1 MATDNVLVATQH
13 MLRLLVTGTV
23 GEGGDHVDI
32 LRTALAADC
41 AAGPLKEFLAAPFF
55 APPIAAGWTSMQ
67 GDPRLSV
74 TLTPFGAS
82 GFSIGNSYAFLVVSS
97 TDVLRI
103 LCDNADTVIVEL
115 RYNHSIDR

>member
-1 MATDNVLVATQH
+1 MAIDSVLAATQH
-13 MLRLLVTGTV
+13 MLRLLVTGQV
-23 GEGGDHVDI
+23 GEGGDSIDI
-32 LRTALAADC
+32 PRATLAADC

-55 APPIAAGWTSMQ
+55 APPVVAGWTSMQ

-82 GFSIGNSYAFLVVSS
+82 GFSINNSYAFLVVSS

-103 LCDNADTVIVEL
+103 LCDNASTLVVEL
-115 RYNHSIDR
+115 KYNHSIDR